1 MVSPLQ
7 IVDTGLDFARGKR
20 QAQQIISRDI
30 ANNMY
35 LTGKKNI
42 RDVHIGVVVPCYP
55 WLPIT
60 LGYKVAAWA
69 DELGR

>member
-7 IVDTGLDFARGKR
+7 DIDTGLDFARGKR

-42 RDVHIGVVVPCYP
+42 RDVHIGVVVPLSM
-55 WLPIT
+55 LPIT